1 MPCARLLQAHAADP
15 PPPCSP
21 SREKPREEETLTRF
35 PFLLFAS
42 LCSFIF
48 FFFFLINSGL
58 FAFFFF
64 PSLPLPCSFLTLCF
78 HSQHCS
84 FLCSASTASASSRY
98 SLIYCSRCTLLVLAS
113 HLGLFGELRGF
124 KLLKCRAPREEPSLH
139 PMDTSWSSSVE
150 LCVWVDSSAWSY
162 LENMVG
168 MIGCVEELL

>member
-1 MPCARLLQAHAADP
+1 MPCAQLLQAHAADP

-42 LCSFIF
+42 LCSFF
-48 FFFFLINSGL
+48 FFFFNKLWPVC
-58 FAFFFF
+58 FFFF